1 MTHRCAVLLLAA
13 ASLAAQPKPTL
24 TPADYGKF
32 EALGAGTLS
41 SDGKWLA
48 YAITRTDGDNEL
60 RVGSTAGGGKP
71 YVLAFCTGAAF
82 SSDSRWLAC
91 EAGRSDADQQ
101 RNTRAGRPNQNSLK
115 ILDLSNGNV
124 VSVDEVQS
132 LAFAGEGPYLAFRK
146 YPPAGAGAAGGGR
159 GGNAAPAGGGGGRGA
174 RGGRGGGAAS
184 DDTERDPTGAAII
197 VRNLAKGVDTTFG
210 NVTNYAWQ
218 DKGSN
223 LAMTIGVEG
232 RVGNAIQ
239 IYDPRSGS
247 LKVLDGG
254 PALFSE
260 LTWRRDSSDLAAL
273 RSIKQD
279 GYEGDSYEV
288 LAWKNLGDKRSTKVD
303 APKRIVAS
311 RTPQWSEDGSILYVG
326 VAEWPKKIVVNRS
339 EEDQPTV
346 EVWHWQ
352 DEHVISEQKL
362 TANRDRDK
370 NVPAAWHIASGQLT
384 MLSSNDDEEVRLPR
398 TGNRA
403 LALDGT
409 PYANEAMFGRR
420 FDDVYQ
426 VNMETGARSQVAKR
440 LIPQVE
446 FSPGGRYAMNF
457 REGDFWIYDLEAG
470 TSKNI
475 THDLTAGA
483 TKVVLTNVENDY
495 PVSQKPPYGVAG
507 WTTNDHSVI
516 VYDAYD
522 LWELAPDGS
531 AKPKRLT
538 NGAAEEIRHRYM
550 RLASGGGGRGGRG
563 GGGGRGGAGGG
574 AEWID
579 LEKPVYMT
587 LEGRWTK
594 KTGYARLEN
603 GKEQQLVYT
612 DKRISGLEKAKDSD
626 VFVYERG
633 AWDESPNY
641 FSNGLAF
648 TNARQVSETNP
659 FLSQYGWGKA
669 ELVDYKNSH
678 GDRLQGAL
686 YYPANYEKGK
696 QYPMIVQIYEIE
708 SNQIHNFSPPSER
721 NTYNAAVWS
730 QHGYFVLRP
739 DIVFKPRD
747 PGISALDC
755 VTSAVKKVL
764 ESGMIDGKHIGL
776 TGHSW
781 GGYETTF
788 IVTHSD
794 LFAAGAVGGALT
806 NLSSS
811 VGEIYW
817 NSGAP
822 ETNHVEVSQERMQVP
837 LYEDP
842 TAYIRNSS
850 TFVANKLAAPL
861 LMEVGDHDGASDW
874 HQDIEF
880 YNAARRAGKPCV
892 MLVYEGENHS
902 VAQKANQIDY
912 HRRINAWF
920 DHYLKGAPA
929 EAWMTK
935 GVTVLERE
943 RQLKEAGGPTGI
955 TTPSVAS
962 PQTNGGGQ

>member
-1 MTHRCAVLLLAA
+1 MMHRSTVLLLAV

-24 TPADYGKF
+24 TPTDYGKF
-32 EALGAGTLS
+32 ETLGAATLS
-41 SDGKWLA
+41 ADGKWLA
-48 YAITRTDGDNEL
+48 YAITRTDGNNEL
-60 RVGSTAGGGKP
+60 RVGSTTGGAKP
-71 YVLAFCTGAAF
+71 YTLAFCTGPAF

-91 EAGRSDADQQ
+91 EAGRSEADAQ
-101 RNTRAGRPNQNSLK
+101 RNTRAGRPNQNSLQ
-115 ILDLSNGNV
+115 ILDLSSGKTV
-124 VSVDEVQS
+124 AVEDVQS

-146 YPPAGAGAAGGGR
+146 YPPAAAAGGAGR

-174 RGGRGGGAAS
+174 LGGRGGGGDAAGE
-184 DDTERDPTGAAII
+184 TERDPTGAALI
-197 VRNLAKGVDTTFG
+197 VRNLATGVDTAFG
-210 NVTNYAWQ
+210 NVTNFAWQ
-218 DKGSN
+218 DKGAN
-223 LAMTIGVEG
+223 LAMTIGVDG
-232 RVGNAIQ
+232 RTGNAIQ

-247 LKVLDGG
+247 LKVLDSGL
-254 PALFSE
+254 ALFSG
-260 LTWRRDSSDLAAL
+260 LSWRRDSSDLAAL
-273 RSIKQD
+273 RSFKQD
-279 GYEGDSYEV
+279 GYEGDSYELV
-288 LAWKNLGDKRSTKVD
+288 AWKSLGDKRTAKVD
-303 APKRIVAS
+303 APQRIVSS
-311 RTPQWSEDGSILYVG
+311 RGLQWSEDGATVYAG
-326 VAEWPKKIVVNRS
+326 VAEWPKKIVVSRS
-339 EEDQPTV
+339 EDDQPTV

-362 TANRDRDK
+362 TAARDRDK
-370 NVPAAWHIASGQLT
+370 NVPAAWHIASGRLT
-384 MLSSNDDEEVRLPR
+384 ILSTNNNEDVRLPR
-398 TGNRA
+398 SGYRA

-409 PYANEAMFGRR
+409 PYAADGMFGRHY
-420 FDDVYQ
+420 DDVYQ
-426 VNMETGARSQVAKR
+426 VNMETGARSQVAKK
-440 LIPQVE
+440 LTPPLE
-446 FSPGGRYAMNF
+446 FSPGGRYVMNF
-457 REGDFWIYDLEAG
+457 REGDFWVYDLETGA
-470 TSKNI
+470 SKNV
-475 THDLTAGA
+475 
-483 TKVVLTNVENDY
+483 TKDSKIGFTNTENDY

-522 LWELAPDGS
+522 MWELTPDGS

-538 NGAAEEIRHRYM
+538 NGAAEEIRNRYT
-550 RLASGGGGRGGRG
+550 RVSAGGGGGRGGRG
-563 GGGGRGGAGGG
+563 GGAGGG
-574 AEWID
+574 NEWID
-579 LEKPVYMT
+579 LSKPIYLT

-594 KTGYARLEN
+594 RSGYARLEN
-603 GKEQQLVYT
+603 GKEQQLIYT
-612 DKRISGLEKAKDSD
+612 DKRISGLEKAKDAD
-626 VFVYERG
+626 VFVYQRG

-641 FSNGLAF
+641 LATGLAF
-648 TNARQVSETNP
+648 SDAKLVSDTNP
-659 FLSQYGWGKA
+659 FLAQYAWGKA
-669 ELVDYKNSH
+669 DLVDYKNSH

-708 SNQIHNFSPPSER
+708 SNQLHNFTPPSER

-764 ESGMIDGKHIGL
+764 ESGMIDAKHVGL

-822 ETNHVEVSQERMQVP
+822 ETGHVEVGQERMQVP

-902 VAQKANQIDY
+902 VAQKANQVDY

-935 GVTVLERE
+935 GLTVLERE

-955 TTPSVAS
+955 TTPSIAS
-962 PQTNGGGQ
+962 PQTNGGQ